1 MWRTLQWIKLVGLK
15 QDTVYVSLKVQ
26 KTLKNGLL
34 VLKLILSAIVT
45 PTYKLAKVLVPIL
58 PDIIQNDITV
68 QDSFTFADEIWTQNS
83 DLNVAGLDIDPL
95 FANIPSDKTIV
106 ICVRNF
112 FIILKIWF
120 KK

>member
-15 QDTVYVSLKVQ
+15 QDTVYVSQ

-68 QDSFTFADEIWTQNS
+68 QDSFTFVDEIWTQDS
-83 DLNVAGLDIDPL
+83 DLNVAGLDIDAL
-95 FANIPSDKTIV
+95 FANIPSDKAIV